1 MSAKSSLQGKAF
13 EFAVLKA
20 LEQELSGK
28 QAASI
33 QANSALTTAESCFH
47 LLSTSDQRDFLAAA
61 LAGIKMLIPREP
73 RLCDR
78 APGCGLEI
86 ALQSDQKGG
95 AGDVR
100 DIIVLRQSDGWE
112 IGMSA
117 KNNHKAVKSQRLG
130 PKIDFGQSWL
140 QIPCSIGYQSSV
152 VSIFQP
158 LLPLVGQEPWREL
171 ERFGIRKHQVYV
183 DLLTCFR
190 DEFLAIY
197 GNHGSIVPTR
207 LIEYIVGR
215 FDFYKIIKLKR
226 STQLQPF
233 NLHGTLG
240 LKAGKQ
246 QPIPLPAK
254 LPLPTK
260 IHAFDFADT
269 ETTLMMVCDAGWQ
282 ISFRIHSASTLVES
296 SLKFDVTLVGHPSS
310 LVSQESAW

>member
-20 LEQELSGK
+20 LEQQLSG
-28 QAASI
+28 QQNISI
-33 QANSALTTAESCFH
+33 QANGALATAESCFQ
-47 LLSTSDQRDFLAAA
+47 LLSSKDQSDFLAAA
-61 LAGIKMLIPREP
+61 LAGIKMLTPREP
-73 RLCDR
+73 RLCDLS
-78 APGCGLEI
+78 AGCGLDI

-112 IGMSA
+112 IGISA

-140 QIPCSIGYQSSV
+140 QIPCSTNYQTKV
-152 VSIFQP
+152 VEIFKP
-158 LLPLVGQEPWREL
+158 LVPLVGKEAWGGLDQ
-171 ERFGIRKHQVYV
+171 FGIRKHQVYV

-190 DEFLAIY
+190 DEFLGIY
-197 GNHGSIVPTR
+197 GNNGGIVPTR

-215 FDFYKIIKLKR
+215 FDFYKVIKLKR

-240 LKAGKQ
+240 FKAGKQ
-246 QPIPLPAK
+246 QPVPLPAK

-269 ETTLMMVCDAGWQ
+269 ETTLLMVCDAGWQ

-296 SLKFDVTLVGHPSS
+296 SLKFDVTLVGHPSA